1 MGQLRE
7 RLKWDTASGQILDA
21 DRRYLMMRAD
31 VLMGLFTA
39 LPAADR
45 QRAFESL
52 RASVRDQG
60 GASARAYRAC
70 GAGDTDAF
78 LQVMAESA
86 ADLGWGVWRFEGS
99 PARALTLTVHN
110 SPFASAAG
118 SSEAPVC
125 HAIAGMLEAVTALV
139 LGKAAGVHETQCACM
154 GAPHCVFQAQTD

>member
-1 MGQLRE
+1 MGQLHE

-21 DRRYLMMRAD
+21 DRRYIMMRAD

-45 QRAFESL
+45 QRALESL
-52 RASVRDQG
+52 RSSVRDQG
-60 GASARAYRAC
+60 GASARAYRAS

-86 ADLGWGVWRFEGS
+86 ADLGWGVWRFDGS
-99 PARALTLTVHN
+99 PAGTLILTVHN

-118 SSEAPVC
+118 SNEAPVC

-139 LGKAAGVHETQCACM
+139 FGTPADVHETQCACM
-154 GAPHCVFQAQTD
+154 GTAYCVFQAQVD